1 MHMKYVLEND
11 PGRREEIHSYLDE
24 SENADPETGTFGIN
38 VAESLIVLLGGGKDN
53 ADEGFNK
60 FMALRKRQ
68 VQEYLH
74 RLEVAGLGDRLER
87 MDPIMRMALQA

>member
-1 MHMKYVLEND
+1 
-11 PGRREEIHSYLDE
+11 
-24 SENADPETGTFGIN
+24 
-38 VAESLIVLLGGGKDN
+38 LGGGKDN

-74 RLEVAGLGDRLER
+74 RLEVAGLDDRLER
-87 MDPIMRMALQA
+87 MDPLMRMALEA